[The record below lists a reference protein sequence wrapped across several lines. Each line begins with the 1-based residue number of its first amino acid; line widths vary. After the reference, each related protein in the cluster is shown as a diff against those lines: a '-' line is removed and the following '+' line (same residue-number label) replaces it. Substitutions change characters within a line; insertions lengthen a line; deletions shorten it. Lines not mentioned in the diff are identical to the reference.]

1 MFGFEKNGKIK
12 LMNVDPENINLQ
24 QLMGAKIDLGSKQS
38 KLEKKQTDNN
48 SDSMLKKSLCPFVPS
63 DYFKMNAI

>member
-12 LMNVDPENINLQ
+12 LMNVDPTNVNLQ

-38 KLEKKQTDNN
+38 KLQTEKVDNN
-48 SDSMLKKSLCPFVPS
+48 RDSMLKKSLCPFVPS
-63 DYFKMNAI
+63 ACF

>member
-12 LMNVDPENINLQ
+12 LMNVDPENVNLR
-24 QLMGAKIDLGSKQS
+24 QLMGAKTDLGSKQS

-48 SDSMLKKSLCPFVPS
+48 RDSMLKKSLCPFVPS
-63 DYFKMNAI
+63 DCFKMNAI

>member
-1 MFGFEKNGKIK
+1 MFGFEKNGKTK
-12 LMNVDPENINLQ
+12 LMNVDPENVKLQ

-48 SDSMLKKSLCPFVPS
+48 RDSMLKKSLCPFVPS
-63 DYFKMNAI
+63 DCFKMNAI